1 MLPAALASAGGA
13 NGHGTIDISGNA
25 QVKNALG
32 KDGGAGIGSGYE
44 GDGNVNIS
52 DNATIENAEGG
63 QIRRWYWRRLSW

>member
-1 MLPAALASAGGA
+1 MLPAALAVGGGA

-52 DNATIENAEGG
+52 GDATIENAEGG
-63 QIRRWYWRRLSW
+63 KFAAGIGRGLSW